1 MTHRLLYSIDEAMTG
16 DKRKGK
22 KLAGLFFLGCL
33 LFNFPILS
41 LFNRKLMLFGIPLL
55 YVYIFS
61 VWFIVIA
68 LIYLITKFSKDT
80 TI

>member
-1 MTHRLLYSIDEAMTG
+1 MTHRLLYPIDETMTG
-16 DKRKGK
+16 DKRKGRR
-22 KLAGLFFLGCL
+22 LSGLFLLGFL

-41 LFNRKLMLFGIPLL
+41 LFNLKIMVLGIPLL
-55 YVYIFS
+55 YLYIFS
-61 VWFIVIA
+61 VWLIIVA